1 MTSHG
6 KSIPCRGNKWQVPR
20 PWGRKELSEERETV
34 VRGMGKWEGRNQ
46 RGWGHMKQ
54 LSWATEGVWIYRQG
68 SRKPRKSLNRGV
80 MDPTPISQGHS
91 GFCEENKWK
100 EQDGKGRDQW

>member
-1 MTSHG
+1 MTSYG

-34 VRGMGKWEGRNQ
+34 VCGMGKWEGRNQ

-54 LSWATEGVWIYRQG
+54 LSWATEGVLQEAQEEFKQG
-68 SRKPRKSLNRGV
+68 SDGPNSYFPRTFWLL
-80 MDPTPISQGHS
+80 
-91 GFCEENKWK
+91 
-100 EQDGKGRDQW
+100 